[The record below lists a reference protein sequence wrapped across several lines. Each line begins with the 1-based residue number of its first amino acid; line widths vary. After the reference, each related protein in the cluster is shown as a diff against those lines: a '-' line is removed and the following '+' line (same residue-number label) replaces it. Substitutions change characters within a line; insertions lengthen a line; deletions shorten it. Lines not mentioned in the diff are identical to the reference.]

1 MFSCVKPKDMVAQ
14 NNDLSSSSAH
24 TVSMDMQELLNIAMS
39 LKKKCKSLRSLLL
52 ETENKRAEEQR
63 GYQQQYSELHTR
75 YEDKIS
81 ELNTQYMLDT
91 SQLKDYKA
99 FEVDDLR
106 KVCVCV
112 CVCVRPILSVMSL
125 HTVYDRYFII
135 SHRYMQ

>member
-24 TVSMDMQELLNIAMS
+24 TTMDMQELLSIAMS

-63 GYQQQYSELHTR
+63 GYQQQYSELHSR

-112 CVCVRPILSVMSL
+112 SNL
-125 HTVYDRYFII
+125 VYR
-135 SHRYMQ
+135 